1 MIARVPA
8 IAINENNVSPLLPAR
23 STKHMLMAVKVN
35 PKNEMI
41 AVIQIAIVVSVKP
54 AITTIVPE

>member
-1 MIARVPA
+1 MATK
-8 IAINENNVSPLLPAR
+8 ENKVNPLLPAR
-23 STKHMLMAVKVN
+23 STKHILMAVNEK

-54 AITTIVPE
+54 AITTMVPE